1 MRLSVASS
9 PCRLDGFGNGLQ
21 SLTVHLF
28 DNHTVLPAQVQ
39 KIGLVSFAAMVVL
52 VSRPPFA
59 AGEPGIATP
68 DFTFLHASDV
78 HAPMVHSQAT
88 ISRISGI
95 GEIDLVPF
103 GLKAPRP
110 SFAIVTGD
118 LNEFGGGNGAWDG
131 HVSYWKGLPFPIYYQ
146 LGNHDNTWRANLKS
160 LRDLGLGPFYSFD
173 TNGCH
178 FVGLMTATLQDP
190 RPSVGEEQILW
201 LRKDLAK
208 VGSTTPVF
216 VFFHHPLPGSEFAS
230 RYDYDRLLD
239 VLHGHNLVLLMA
251 GHSHGHVHR
260 PVEGLDQITGGST
273 FGPNAG
279 FAVLSV
285 KDGVLRGAYWKAGQP
300 APDLKLLEKAI
311 PARASYPEVEIRLPA
326 FRESGGSRLTVSARL
341 SGRRLAVEKATY
353 TVDDEMPGELK
364 LAGQEQTWTA
374 SGSGDLSRLLPGA
387 HYLRVDFAQGGE
399 RFSRSTQFFF
409 EPTNQPTAWRA
420 YLAASSKVTPA
431 IADGVVYVGANDG
444 KLRTFDSRTGKEL
457 WAVDTGAEILAEPL
471 VAGGKVYTANGLGL
485 VSAYTTAGNKVW
497 SFTAGDAV
505 YSSPVT
511 ADGKVIFGCNDG
523 WLYALDAATGKPA
536 WINKD
541 GTYAIESK
549 PFVWQ
554 GKIYYGA
561 WDQYV
566 RCVNASSGRLVWQQ
580 LGEGSRVANAA
591 KRYYSPADAMP
602 VVAEGKL
609 FIADRNMMLS
619 IFNAET
625 GEPVSSLKGVSATG
639 LSEDGK
645 FVYLRKLNGEVAK
658 IDSAGKELWNVRA
671 RVGAVPTAPT
681 EKNGVV
687 YVCSNKGTVSAI
699 AADSGKIL
707 WQYQASPQL
716 YVMCSVACDG
726 ANAYLTAFDGT
737 LTAIRCRAH

>member
-1 MRLSVASS
+1 MVMLLGRA
-9 PCRLDGFGNGLQ
+9 PCGG
-21 SLTVHLF
+21 
-28 DNHTVLPAQVQ
+28 
-39 KIGLVSFAAMVVL
+39 
-52 VSRPPFA
+52 
-59 AGEPGIATP
+59 GEKGTTIP

-78 HAPMVHSQAT
+78 HAPMAHSQAT

-95 GEIDLVPF
+95 GEIDLAPF
-103 GLKAPRP
+103 GLKVPKP

-118 LNEFGGGNGAWDG
+118 MNEFGGGNGGWDEYL
-131 HVSYWKGLPFPIYYQ
+131 SYWKGLPFPVYHQ

-160 LRDLGLGPFYSFD
+160 LRELGLGPCYSFD

-190 RPSVGEEQILW
+190 RPSVGEEQIIW
-201 LRKDLAK
+201 LKKDLAK
-208 VGSTTPVF
+208 VETTTPVF

-230 RYDYDRLLD
+230 RYDYDRLFD
-239 VLHGHNLVLLMA
+239 VLHGHNTVLLMA

-260 PVEGLDQITGGST
+260 TVEGIDQTTGGST

-279 FAVLSV
+279 FAVISI
-285 KDGVLRGAYWKAGQP
+285 KDGRLREAYWTAGQP
-300 APDLKLLEKAI
+300 APDLKLLEKPI
-311 PARASYPEVEIRLPA
+311 PARSAYPEVEIRSPT
-326 FRESGGSRLTVSARL
+326 FRVSGGSTLTVSARL
-341 SGRRLAVEKATY
+341 SGPVAVEKATY
-353 TVDDEMPGELK
+353 TVDDEMAGELK
-364 LAGQEQTWTA
+364 LTGRAPTWTA
-374 SGSGDLSRLLPGA
+374 SGSGNLSQILPGA
-387 HYLRVDFAQGGE
+387 HYLRVDFTQGGE
-399 RFSRSTQFFF
+399 RYTRSTQFFF
-409 EPTNQPTAWRA
+409 EPANQPTAWRA
-420 YLAASSKVTPA
+420 YLAASSKATPA

-444 KLRTFDSRTGKEL
+444 QLRAFDARTGKEL

-485 VSAYTTAGNKVW
+485 VSAYTTTGKQVW

-511 ADGKVIFGCNDG
+511 TDGKVIFGCNNG
-523 WLYALDAATGKPA
+523 WLYALDAASGKPA
-536 WINKD
+536 WINKN
-541 GTYAIESK
+541 GTYAVESK
-549 PFVWQ
+549 ALVWRD
-554 GKIYYGA
+554 KVYYGA

-566 RCVNASSGRLVWQQ
+566 RCVNARDGKLVWQQ
-580 LGEGSRVANAA
+580 LGEGSRVAKGA

-602 VVAEGKL
+602 VVADDRL
-609 FIADRNMMLS
+609 MIADRNMMLS

-625 GEPVSSLKGVSATG
+625 GEPVNSMNGVSATG
-639 LSEDGK
+639 LSEDGR

-658 IDSAGKELWNVRA
+658 VDSSGKELWRA
-671 RVGAVPTAPT
+671 RAQVGAIPTAPT

-737 LTAIRCRAH
+737 LTAIKCREQ